1 MGALCARSRIDPRVI
16 DYFALAL
23 AHALLALA
31 VLRLAGNDRLDRE
44 DDDVPEAEPIRKRR
58 GRRA

>member
-1 MGALCARSRIDPRVI
+1 MGALCARSRICPRVI

-23 AHALLALA
+23 AHALLAIGIF
-31 VLRLAGNDRLDRE
+31 RLAGNDRLDRE
-44 DDDVPEAEPIRKRR
+44 DDLLPEAEPVRKRR

>member
-1 MGALCARSRIDPRVI
+1 MGALCARSRIYPRVI

-31 VLRLAGNDRLDRE
+31 VLRLAGKDRLDRE
-44 DDDVPEAEPIRKRR
+44 DEDAPEEEPIRKRS

>member
-1 MGALCARSRIDPRVI
+1 MGALCARSRIYPRVI
-16 DYFALAL
+16 DYLALAL
-23 AHALLALA
+23 AHALLAIA

-44 DDDVPEAEPIRKRR
+44 EDDTPEAEPIRKRR

>member
-1 MGALCARSRIDPRVI
+1 MGALCARSRIYPRVI

-44 DDDVPEAEPIRKRR
+44 DEDAPEEEPIRKRR

>member
-1 MGALCARSRIDPRVI
+1 MGALCARSRIYPRVI

-44 DDDVPEAEPIRKRR
+44 DDDAPEAEPIRKRR

>member
-1 MGALCARSRIDPRVI
+1 MI

-44 DDDVPEAEPIRKRR
+44 DEDAPEEEPIRKRR

>member
-1 MGALCARSRIDPRVI
+1 MI

-44 DDDVPEAEPIRKRR
+44 DEDAPEAEPIRKRR

>member
-1 MGALCARSRIDPRVI
+1 MGALCARSRIYPRVI

-44 DDDVPEAEPIRKRR
+44 DNDAPEAEPIRKRR